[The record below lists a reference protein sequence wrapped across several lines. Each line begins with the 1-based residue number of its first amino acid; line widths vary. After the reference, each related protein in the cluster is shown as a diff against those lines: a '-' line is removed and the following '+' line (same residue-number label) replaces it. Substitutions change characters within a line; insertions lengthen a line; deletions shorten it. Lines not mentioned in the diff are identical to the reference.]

1 MSGAK
6 LTKFRLFALTL
17 FVLTGVVAAC
27 SGASIPVTFE
37 DRVIDSARI
46 EQGQQLYAQYCAA
59 CHGVNGE
66 GQFPNTPLEPDPTG
80 RYGAPPH
87 NESGH
92 TWHHDDALL
101 FRYVREGGMG
111 DPSAFYPMPAF
122 GEQLSDE
129 QIVSILA
136 YIKSLWTNDQ
146 RVYQQQRTEAANE
159 G

>member
-1 MSGAK
+1 MSETK
-6 LTKFRLFALTL
+6 LTKFRLFALIL
-17 FVLTGVVAAC
+17 FSLVGWVAAC
-27 SGASIPVTFE
+27 SGNSTPITF
-37 DRVIDSARI
+37 DGRVIDNTRI

-59 CHGVNGE
+59 CHGVKGE
-66 GQFPNTPLEPDPTG
+66 GQFPNAPLEPDTTG

-101 FRYVREGGMG
+101 LRYVRAGGMG

-136 YIKSLWTNDQ
+136 YIKSLWTDDQ
-146 RVYQQQRTEAANE
+146 RVYQQQRTEAVNE